1 MKNKY
6 ACILSGLFLSIM
18 LTASVTNYIYVNK
31 TFEIIDSEI
40 ESIPTDL
47 IEASVELPTIL
58 ELWEQRRKFL
68 DLTLSKPELEKVSEL
83 FEEAIIASSQGN
95 ESDFKTAMAHLRRAI
110 ADIRDLERIS
120 AENIF

>member
-18 LTASVTNYIYVNK
+18 LAASVTNYIYVNK

-95 ESDFKTAMAHLRRAI
+95 ENDFNTAMAHLRRAI